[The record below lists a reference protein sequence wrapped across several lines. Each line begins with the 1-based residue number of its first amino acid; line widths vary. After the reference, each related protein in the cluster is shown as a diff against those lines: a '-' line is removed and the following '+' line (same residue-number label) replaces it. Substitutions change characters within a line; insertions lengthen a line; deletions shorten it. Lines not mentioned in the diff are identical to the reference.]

1 MDRPRHDKL
10 LVLDLDETLIHAR
23 GRGEPDL
30 PWPPQRQVAQFR
42 VYLRPGVKA
51 FMATVL
57 ERFAAVGVWTSASSD
72 YAIAMLDRIV
82 ARDRLRFVFT
92 RDRCTERRDLEL
104 DESYFIKDIR
114 KLDGFG
120 FDKRQI
126 LFVDDKARGLERSY
140 SNLVGVPAFLGDP
153 DDRLLGKLLGYLEV
167 LGGLEDVRGIDKRG
181 WWRGIDESF
190 DVDLDGPDGG

>member
-1 MDRPRHDKL
+1 MSSTRHDKL

-23 GRGEPDL
+23 SRGEPDL
-30 PWPPQRQVAQFR
+30 PWPPHKHIAHFR
-42 VYLRPGVKA
+42 VYLRPGVQA
-51 FMATVL
+51 FMSAVL
-57 ERFAAVGVWTSASSD
+57 ERFAAVGVWTSASPD
-72 YAIAMLDRIV
+72 YAMAMLDRIV
-82 ARDRLRFVFT
+82 ARERLRFLFT

-104 DESYFIKDIR
+104 DESYFVKDIR

-153 DDRLLGKLLGYLEV
+153 EDRMLGKLLVFLEH
-167 LGGLEDVRGIDKRG
+167 LGRLEDVREVDKRG

-190 DVDLDGPDGG
+190 DIDLDEFEGG